1 MKGAATVRREAAAA
15 LRMKGGWGASVG
27 CWAIWVLL
35 DSLMGKVPAFF
46 ASQPLVL
53 AFLIVP
59 LLYYFRFAKVYGTTA
74 LAVAVMR
81 GGPTVRYAFAGF
93 GRGWRAVMVHFW
105 IVWRLLPVMLPGLV
119 AFLSVGIWQFV
130 DAARTA
136 KGDTPLVQPFAYGLL
151 LACLVLQMVLT
162 LVSWYHYRLAYAV
175 LVDHPDWLGRAVVEE
190 ARRLM
195 AGSRRKMLLVDLGF
209 IGMAAVVYLPGLYFL
224 VDGIRQVDWMPMVES
239 VRMATVVGGQDAVQ
253 SVAAALAP
261 LARGILALSV
271 SGLCFSLWI
280 QPYWTTALAAFYEDL
295 LDRAET
301 SEPTPPEST

>member
-105 IVWRLLPVMLPGLV
+105 IVWRLLPAMLPGLV
-119 AFLSVGIWQFV
+119 AFLGVGIWQLV
-130 DAARTA
+130 EAARTA
-136 KGDTPLVQPFAYGLL
+136 KGGTPPSAPLAYGLL
-151 LACLVLQMVLT
+151 LACLALLVVPT
-162 LVSWYHYRLAYAV
+162 FVSWYRYRLAYAV
-175 LVDHPDWLGRAVVEE
+175 LVDHPDGSGRAVVEE

-195 AGSRRKMLLVDLGF
+195 AGSRRTMLLVDLGF
-209 IGMAAVVYLPGLYFL
+209 IGMAAAVYLPGLYFL
-224 VDGIRQVDWMPMVES
+224 VDGIRQVDWTPMVES
-239 VRMATVVGGQDAVQ
+239 VRTAAEAGGQDAVQ
-253 SVAAALAP
+253 SVATALAP

-301 SEPTPPEST
+301 SEPTPPENA